1 MRGQLTF
8 RITPDQQIRIE
19 ADIVEMTEFDLLR
32 VATALTE
39 KAFKLQLSLV
49 KRAVDQAKAKQVI
62 QEASAEAF
70 KKQVDENSK

>member
-8 RITPDQQIRIE
+8 RVTPDQKIQIE
-19 ADIVEMTEFDLLR
+19 ADIVEATEFDLLR

-39 KAFKLQLSLV
+39 QAFKLQMSLV

-62 QEASAEAF
+62 QDASAEAF
-70 KKQVDENSK
+70 KQRVDENSK

>member
-39 KAFKLQLSLV
+39 QAFKLQLSLV
-49 KRAVDQAKAKQVI
+49 KRAVQQSEAKKVI
-62 QEASAEAF
+62 EEASRII
-70 KKQVDENSK
+70 KPQ